1 MLPNVANAIVNPI
14 GPVKLST
21 PIKMAIMKTIVI
33 SSKKGFF
40 MLVLAATGAS
50 AQFCR
55 QLVFGDFRERAIA
68 ANPFDRNE

>member
-1 MLPNVANAIVNPI
+1 MLSNSVNAASNPY
-14 GPVKLST
+14 GPPKKNKAIT
-21 PIKMAIMKTIVI
+21 IAIMKTIVI